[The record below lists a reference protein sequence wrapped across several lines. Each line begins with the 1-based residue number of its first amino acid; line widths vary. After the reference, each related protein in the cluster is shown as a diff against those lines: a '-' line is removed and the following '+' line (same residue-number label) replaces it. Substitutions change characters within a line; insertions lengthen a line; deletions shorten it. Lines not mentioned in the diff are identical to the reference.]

1 MKPAYKP
8 VLCVVSSHPI
18 KGASGVPT
26 GFFLAELTH
35 PLKVLEDAG
44 IKTTIAS
51 IRGGQPPVD
60 GFDLSDPVNAWYWN
74 ETDFQQRLATTPALS
89 ELKGAD
95 YSAVFFAGGH
105 GTMWDFR
112 DNQDAQRII
121 REVYES
127 DGIVSAVC
135 HGPAALVDAKLSSG
149 EYLIK
154 GKNVAAFTNKE
165 QSAQPVSDMLEASLG
180 RLGVDAIDIYWIHN
194 PLDVEKWTPGLIPL
208 LQSGK
213 VKRVGV
219 SNHNLAQIRRANEI
233 LNASGYSLSA
243 VQNHYSL
250 LYRASEE
257 AGILDY
263 CRQNN
268 ITFFAYMV
276 LEQGA
281 LSGRYDS
288 NHPMPAGSGRAESYN
303 AVLPQIE
310 RLTAAMKKMGAERN
324 ASVAQI
330 AIAWAIAKG
339 TLPLVG
345 ATKVHHVLDAA
356 CASDIQL
363 RDEEIILLE
372 QLAAETRVDTRGAW
386 EKPMG

>member
-1 MKPAYKP
+1 MRILCLDIPAP
-8 VLCVVSSHPI
+8 
-18 KGASGVPT
+18 GASLEKYAPHLNAEALHAWGLYKSGFIRDIYFRQDRPGVAI
-26 GFFLAELTH
+26 FLECDSVDEAMNVMAELTH

-165 QSAQPVSDMLEASLG
+165 EEEVHTTDVVPFLLETALREHGALYHEAPNWSENVVTDDRLITGQNPASAHG
-180 RLGVDAIDIYWIHN
+180 
-194 PLDVEKWTPGLIPL
+194 
-208 LQSGK
+208 
-213 VKRVGV
+213 VGV
-219 SNHNLAQIRRANEI
+219 AL
-233 LNASGYSLSA
+233 LNAL
-243 VQNHYSL
+243 
-250 LYRASEE
+250 R
-257 AGILDY
+257 
-263 CRQNN
+263 R
-268 ITFFAYMV
+268 
-276 LEQGA
+276 
-281 LSGRYDS
+281 
-288 NHPMPAGSGRAESYN
+288 
-303 AVLPQIE
+303 
-310 RLTAAMKKMGAERN
+310 TA
-324 ASVAQI
+324 
-330 AIAWAIAKG
+330 
-339 TLPLVG
+339 
-345 ATKVHHVLDAA
+345 
-356 CASDIQL
+356 
-363 RDEEIILLE
+363 
-372 QLAAETRVDTRGAW
+372 
-386 EKPMG
+386 

>member
-154 GKNVAAFTNKE
+154 GKNVAAFN
-165 QSAQPVSDMLEASLG
+165 AL
-180 RLGVDAIDIYWIHN
+180 
-194 PLDVEKWTPGLIPL
+194 
-208 LQSGK
+208 
-213 VKRVGV
+213 
-219 SNHNLAQIRRANEI
+219 RR
-233 LNASGYSLSA
+233 
-243 VQNHYSL
+243 
-250 LYRASEE
+250 
-257 AGILDY
+257 
-263 CRQNN
+263 
-268 ITFFAYMV
+268 
-276 LEQGA
+276 
-281 LSGRYDS
+281 
-288 NHPMPAGSGRAESYN
+288 
-303 AVLPQIE
+303 
-310 RLTAAMKKMGAERN
+310 TA
-324 ASVAQI
+324 
-330 AIAWAIAKG
+330 
-339 TLPLVG
+339 
-345 ATKVHHVLDAA
+345 
-356 CASDIQL
+356 
-363 RDEEIILLE
+363 
-372 QLAAETRVDTRGAW
+372 
-386 EKPMG
+386 

>member
-74 ETDFQQRLATTPALS
+74 ETDFQQRLAITPALS

-154 GKNVAAFTNKE
+154 GKKL
-165 QSAQPVSDMLEASLG
+165 PRHMLTLPHFQF
-180 RLGVDAIDIYWIHN
+180 IY
-194 PLDVEKWTPGLIPL
+194 
-208 LQSGK
+208 
-213 VKRVGV
+213 
-219 SNHNLAQIRRANEI
+219 
-233 LNASGYSLSA
+233 
-243 VQNHYSL
+243 
-250 LYRASEE
+250 
-257 AGILDY
+257 
-263 CRQNN
+263 
-268 ITFFAYMV
+268 
-276 LEQGA
+276 A
-281 LSGRYDS
+281 L
-288 NHPMPAGSGRAESYN
+288 
-303 AVLPQIE
+303 
-310 RLTAAMKKMGAERN
+310 MGAERILF
-324 ASVAQI
+324 SVDYPYQTLDGVKTFIDSLPVNKAEKE
-330 AIAWAIAKG
+330 AIAFRNAE
-339 TLPLVG
+339 
-345 ATKVHHVLDAA
+345 
-356 CASDIQL
+356 
-363 RDEEIILLE
+363 RLLGI
-372 QLAAETRVDTRGAW
+372 TV
-386 EKPMG
+386 

>member
-26 GFFLAELTH
+26 GFPGRADSSAESTGRCRN
-35 PLKVLEDAG
+35 KNNN
-44 IKTTIAS
+44 S
-51 IRGGQPPVD
+51 QYSRGQPPVD

-154 GKNVAAFTNKE
+154 GKMWRPLPTRKRKKFTQQMWFPSCLK
-165 QSAQPVSDMLEASLG
+165 PHFASMVRFIMKLQTGLKTWLPTIALSRG
-180 RLGVDAIDIYWIHN
+180 R
-194 PLDVEKWTPGLIPL
+194 IPL
-208 LQSGK
+208 Q
-213 VKRVGV
+213 
-219 SNHNLAQIRRANEI
+219 H
-233 LNASGYSLSA
+233 
-243 VQNHYSL
+243 
-250 LYRASEE
+250 
-257 AGILDY
+257 
-263 CRQNN
+263 
-268 ITFFAYMV
+268 
-276 LEQGA
+276 
-281 LSGRYDS
+281 
-288 NHPMPAGSGRAESYN
+288 
-303 AVLPQIE
+303 
-310 RLTAAMKKMGAERN
+310 MG
-324 ASVAQI
+324 
-330 AIAWAIAKG
+330 
-339 TLPLVG
+339 LVWR
-345 ATKVHHVLDAA
+345 
-356 CASDIQL
+356 C
-363 RDEEIILLE
+363 
-372 QLAAETRVDTRGAW
+372 
-386 EKPMG
+386 

>member
-1 MKPAYKP
+1 MKPADKP

-127 DGIVSAVC
+127 DGIISAVC

-154 GKNVAAFTNKE
+154 GKMWRPLPTRKRKKFTQQMWFPSCLKPLFASMVRFIMKPQTGLKTWLPTAAL
-165 QSAQPVSDMLEASLG
+165 SRG
-180 RLGVDAIDIYWIHN
+180 R
-194 PLDVEKWTPGLIPL
+194 IPL
-208 LQSGK
+208 QHTG
-213 VKRVGV
+213 
-219 SNHNLAQIRRANEI
+219 
-233 LNASGYSLSA
+233 
-243 VQNHYSL
+243 
-250 LYRASEE
+250 
-257 AGILDY
+257 
-263 CRQNN
+263 
-268 ITFFAYMV
+268 
-276 LEQGA
+276 
-281 LSGRYDS
+281 
-288 NHPMPAGSGRAESYN
+288 
-303 AVLPQIE
+303 
-310 RLTAAMKKMGAERN
+310 
-324 ASVAQI
+324 
-330 AIAWAIAKG
+330 
-339 TLPLVG
+339 
-345 ATKVHHVLDAA
+345 
-356 CASDIQL
+356 
-363 RDEEIILLE
+363 
-372 QLAAETRVDTRGAW
+372 
-386 EKPMG
+386 